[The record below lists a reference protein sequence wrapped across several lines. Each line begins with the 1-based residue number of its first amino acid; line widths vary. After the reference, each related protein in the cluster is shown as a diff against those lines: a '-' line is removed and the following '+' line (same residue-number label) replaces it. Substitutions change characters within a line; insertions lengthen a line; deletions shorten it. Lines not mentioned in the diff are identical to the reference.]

1 MTRIRAN
8 RESID
13 DRFSVLGFTVNVDQP
28 LYEIGLATD
37 PELFKPENRTR
48 RTAGNFFASPLQ
60 GARPRSDATYLVPP
74 AVVARFVGQPRLY
87 FGVAAYA
94 GNDRNK
100 PIVVR
105 RPDSGHMY
113 VSLRGLTERGLRR
126 GLRNGNGGNASGY
139 GAPSPTPT
147 WGGDAL
153 PDAPTVSPPQSG
165 SPAATASPAPY
176 NDGYSDELWKQ
187 NASAATT
194 PGAPAPA
201 APASTTAPLP
211 PAASAAP
218 TPGTAP
224 SNTPAPAATTQG
236 LRANGAGQTYSRSP
250 PAQLRAA
257 PHRAGYDDG
266 FGPMPATHRASPAP
280 SAPPVRAMRVVS
292 SYYNPS
298 DWLDALRTQI
308 GFFAASVQWWAGVDN
323 TTVMPHSAICQA
335 RRVTGDGGDT
345 QHGTAFFI
353 APNLLLTAAHVVDGQ
368 SELIIVPG
376 KNGAGSGT
384 ANEPFGRFRVTA
396 ADMVKH
402 PSYVSSSRDFDMAL
416 VRVPS
421 ANASP
426 NYFELVEELTQSRP
440 EGVVVSGYAAYS
452 DPQGII
458 DSVVNATIDSD
469 KQHLHGGYIRSL
481 PSDETFDYDLQS
493 LGGTSGSPVY
503 YIENGDTPRTHMV
516 GVHVAG
522 QSDTTNLGCRI
533 TPAKLAW
540 IRQQAAAWSQSLTFS
555 LGARAFSDDSAG
567 DDASYDEADRYSLVG
582 EPVEPEFAESQGV
595 RARTRTMSVPAPDY
609 PGASRFVPAH
619 SRNFRVGRRPGAVI
633 DRIVIHITAGGPNIN
648 GTISWFQDGER
659 RDPTT
664 GKQAGPSSAHY
675 IVGRDGEVVQM
686 VRNADTAYHASSANS
701 RSIGIEHN
709 ANKPYRLNRR
719 DLPPTMEQYQASA
732 HLVAWLAS
740 QYGIPLDR
748 EHIVGHSE
756 ATPSDQHDCP
766 SSYWDWDTYMQC
778 VQLAAQALA
787 QNSSTGA
794 VPATS
799 QGLRSRAPVRAASAN
814 PAQFTWPSGLSD
826 PGQYVQLFTS
836 EYNQRL
842 ADGASGAPAP
852 DPTQYAPA
860 EDADARARAR
870 TRHDILDRL
879 GRDLQDSTDRM
890 LLQRDLLSLAT
901 AVAMQVLD
909 LVADRMPPAPY
920 ATLILDPSQAPAP
933 TREFTVPTA
942 LPAISRRIGM
952 FLAWIDAATQLAHAD
967 VAERIAAHRRQW
979 DNMNSMIGMG
989 GTFASLIPGLGDAV
1003 TIVQLI
1009 VQGVV
1014 QAATPDFDR
1023 PQSDLSAAMTS
1034 IRRAYRDLAS
1044 SLLRG
1049 LILAKYGQ
1057 TMVVNMPLQPSLE
1070 TLIEEHAAHT
1080 LRGWQDELRF
1090 LGVGVDTIAAS
1101 LGARTAP
1108 PRARTAS
1115 YSPVRAQELLTPYYD
1130 PSNPGSALQ
1139 CTSDAFSQQ
1148 REEWYVGVEDTSA
1161 FPHSAIC
1168 YLRMTAPDGTAY
1180 TGTGFYIGRNRIL
1193 TCAHNLHGMSTV
1205 QIVPGR
1211 NGAGTAPFGEAT
1223 IDSSQWRVAPRYTGD
1238 GNWDNDL
1245 AVIDNAPI
1253 AAPNGAFFQ
1262 FLNATP
1268 SSAMPLAVCGY
1279 SSSSNLHRDLGPVA
1293 DRNKQHL
1300 HGGHAQGQATPDTI
1314 DYDILAVAGASG
1326 SPVYTVRDVGNGLEA
1341 FVCGVH
1347 VTRGPIDPGTGGT
1360 SVNRACFVTP
1370 VKMDWIEGRATTFA
1384 YRGAQALSG
1393 DGVEHRVALV
1403 PQPDKNAC
1411 WAASM
1416 AMLKS
1421 FRSDASFDP
1430 EAFVRE
1436 AGGSLS
1442 TSYAWDQLERVRD
1455 HYGFRVIDQ
1464 PSNASLYHT
1473 PMQWAQWLRDFG
1485 PLWVVIVGA
1494 PHAVVVSGIR
1504 GDLNDAAAT
1513 ELYVLNP
1520 WDTTTAFDNDPVA
1533 FNPPNRGHEG
1543 WMSFDA
1549 FAADFGNM
1557 AEPDYGNWRILHLP
1571 ATAAQ
1576 AQSLGV
1582 RKATYRLA
1590 AAPLGR
1596 SLSDDGPQ
1604 PIEPTRVPGTRM
1616 STVRGSAGAS
1626 RWALDQLEGRKAP
1639 QTPAPSVSSLQATDV
1654 VIDLGEWPALE
1665 GQAAPLPLVVRYRSE
1680 ADGSIGNV
1688 SITAGTPTQLGY
1700 GVDVVAR
1707 IDDAPDADGVAALKV
1722 GIDVR
1727 FSGLAQGAPCARID
1741 LRLLGNG
1748 RYERSNRWT
1757 DTSLAA

>member
-13 DRFSVLGFTVNVDQP
+13 DRFSVLGFTVNADQP

-37 PELFKPENRTR
+37 PDLFKPENRTR
-48 RTAGNFFASPLQ
+48 RTAGNFYATPLQ
-60 GARPRSDATYLVPP
+60 GARPRTDAVYLVPP

-87 FGVAAYA
+87 FGVATYA
-94 GNDRNK
+94 DKDRNK
-100 PIVVR
+100 PITVR

-113 VSLRGLTERGLRR
+113 VSLRGLTERGFRR
-126 GLRNGNGGNASGY
+126 GARNSNGNGTNY
-139 GAPSPTPT
+139 GAPAAAPA

-153 PDAPTVSPPQSG
+153 PDAPSATPTQTPNAST
-165 SPAATASPAPY
+165 AAPASPTPY
-176 NDGYSDELWKQ
+176 SDGYSDELWRQ
-187 NASAATT
+187 APGSAAASSPPATAST
-194 PGAPAPA
+194 APAPP
-201 APASTTAPLP
+201 APMPPSTPAT
-211 PAASAAP
+211 PAATAAP
-218 TPGTAP
+218 T
-224 SNTPAPAATTQG
+224 ATSQG
-236 LRANGAGQTYSRSP
+236 IRTNGSGQSYTRGGASP
-250 PAQLRAA
+250 YGGMQGAD
-257 PHRAGYDDG
+257 YDDG
-266 FGPMPATHRASPAP
+266 FGPMPTHRSQPTRTGGMPA
-280 SAPPVRAMRVVS
+280 ARAMRVVS

-298 DWLDALRTQI
+298 DWMDALRTQI
-308 GFFAASVQWWAGVDN
+308 GFFAASVQWWAGVEN

-335 RRVTGDGGDT
+335 RRADGSADGT

-376 KNGAGSGT
+376 KNGAGGAG
-384 ANEPFGRFRVTA
+384 ANEPFGRFRVSA

-416 VRVPS
+416 IRVPA
-421 ANASP
+421 ANASS
-426 NYFELVEELTQSRP
+426 NYFDLVEELTQSRP

-458 DSVVNATIDSD
+458 DSVVNATIDAD

-481 PSDETFDYDLQS
+481 PTDETFDYDLQS

-503 YIENGDTPRTHMV
+503 YIENGDAPRMHMV

-522 QSDTTNLGCRI
+522 ASDTTNLGCRV

-540 IRQQAAAWSQSLTFS
+540 IRQQAAAWSQALTFS
-555 LGARAFSDDSAG
+555 LGARALSDDSASN
-567 DDASYDEADRYSLVG
+567 DDASFDDVDTYSHES
-582 EPVEPEFAESQGV
+582 EPVEAEFAEAQSLRG
-595 RARTRTMSVPAPDY
+595 RTRTLSAPTPDY
-609 PGASRFVPAH
+609 PGASRFAPAH
-619 SRNFRVGRRPGAVI
+619 ARNFHTGRRRGAVI

-659 RDPTT
+659 RDPNT
-664 GKQAGPSSAHY
+664 GVQAGPSSAHY

-719 DLPPTMEQYQASA
+719 DLPPTMEQYEASA

-756 ATPSDQHDCP
+756 ATPADQHDCP

-799 QGLRSRAPVRAASAN
+799 QGLRGRAAVRAYSVD
-814 PAQFTWPSGLSD
+814 PAQFSWPSGLAD
-826 PGQYVQLFTS
+826 PGQYIQAFTS

-842 ADGASGAPAP
+842 ADGATGAPAP
-852 DPTQYAPA
+852 DPTQYSSS
-860 EDADARARAR
+860 ENADSRARAR
-870 TRHDILDRL
+870 TRHDILDRM
-879 GRDLQDSTDRM
+879 GRDLQDPTDRM

-909 LVADRMPPAPY
+909 LVADRMPPTPY
-920 ATLILDPSQAPAP
+920 AQLFTDANQVPAP
-933 TREFTVPTA
+933 SRDFTVPTA
-942 LPAISRRIGM
+942 LPMISRRIGT
-952 FLAWIDAATQLAHAD
+952 FLAWIDAATQMAHTD
-967 VAERIAAHRRQW
+967 VAERIAAHRQQW
-979 DNMNSMIGMG
+979 DEMNAMIGAT
-989 GTFASLIPGLGDAV
+989 GTMLSLAPGLGEAV
-1003 TIVQLI
+1003 TIVQLV
-1009 VQGVV
+1009 VQAVV

-1023 PQSDLSAAMTS
+1023 PQTDLNAAMST
-1034 IRRAYRDLAS
+1034 IRHAYRDLAS

-1049 LILAKYGQ
+1049 LILSRYPNAQY
-1057 TMVVNMPLQPSLE
+1057 TNFPLQSSLE
-1070 TLIEEHAAHT
+1070 SLIEEHAAHA

-1090 LGVGVDTIAAS
+1090 LGVGLDTIAQS
-1101 LGARTAP
+1101 LGSKPP
-1108 PRARTAS
+1108 PRARGVS
-1115 YSPVRAQELLTPYYD
+1115 SSPVRAQELITPYYD
-1130 PSNPGSALQ
+1130 PSNPASALQ
-1139 CTSDAFSQQ
+1139 CTNDAFSQQ
-1148 REEWYVGVEDTSA
+1148 REEWYVGVENTSA

-1168 YLRMTAPDGTAY
+1168 YLEMTKPNGDVF
-1180 TGTGFYIGRNRIL
+1180 TGTGFYIGPNRIL
-1193 TCAHNLHGMSTV
+1193 TCAHNLYQKASVRIIPGHNGVGST
-1205 QIVPGR
+1205 
-1211 NGAGTAPFGEAT
+1211 PFGEGT
-1223 IDSSQWRVAPRYTGD
+1223 MTSSQWRLAPNYTGSGD
-1238 GNWDNDL
+1238 WDHDL
-1245 AVIDNAPI
+1245 AVIDNVPI
-1253 AAPNGAFFQ
+1253 SAPNGAYFK

-1268 SSAMPLAVCGY
+1268 SMNMPLAVCGY
-1279 SSSSNLHRDLGPVA
+1279 SGSSNLHPELRDVT
-1293 DRNKQHL
+1293 DSDKQHL

-1314 DYDILAVAGASG
+1314 DYDILAIAGASG
-1326 SPVYTVRDVGNGLEA
+1326 SPVYTVRDEGGGLEA

-1347 VTRGPIDPGTGGT
+1347 VTRGPINASTGGA
-1360 SVNRACFVTP
+1360 SVNRACFITP
-1370 VKMDWIEGRATTFA
+1370 TKIDWIEGRATTFA
-1384 YRGAQALSG
+1384 CRGSRAMSA
-1393 DGVEHRVALV
+1393 DTVEHRVTLV

-1430 EAFVRE
+1430 EAFVHE
-1436 AGGSLS
+1436 AGGSLA
-1442 TSYAWDQLERVRD
+1442 TSYGWDQLERVRD
-1455 HYGFRVIDQ
+1455 HYGFRVIEQ

-1473 PMQWAQWLRDFG
+1473 PTQWAQWLRDFG

-1504 GDLNDAAAT
+1504 GDLNDPAAT

-1533 FNPPNRGHEG
+1533 FNPPNRGFEG
-1543 WMSFDA
+1543 WMSFDS

-1557 AEPDYGNWRILHLP
+1557 AEPDYGNWRVLHLP
-1571 ATAAQ
+1571 AAAAQ
-1576 AQSLGV
+1576 AQSLGAG
-1582 RKATYRLA
+1582 RTYRLA

-1596 SLSDDGPQ
+1596 SLSDDGAQ
-1604 PIEPTRVPGTRM
+1604 PIEPTRVAGTRM
-1616 STVRGSAGAS
+1616 SVVRGNAGAS
-1626 RWALDQLEGRKAP
+1626 RWALDQLDGRKAP
-1639 QTPAPSVSSLQATDV
+1639 QSPVSAVSSLQPTDV

-1665 GQAAPLPLVVRYRSE
+1665 GQSAPLPLTVRFRSE

-1688 SITAGTPTQLGY
+1688 VISAGAPAQLGY

-1707 IDDAPDADGVAALKV
+1707 IDDAPDADGVAALRV

>member
-13 DRFSVLGFTVNVDQP
+13 DRFSVLGFTVNADQP

-37 PELFKPENRTR
+37 PELFKPENRSR
-48 RTAGNFFASPLQ
+48 RSAGNFYATPLQ
-60 GARPRSDATYLVPP
+60 SARPRSDAVYLVPP
-74 AVVARFVGQPRLY
+74 SVVARFVGQPRLY
-87 FGVAAYA
+87 FGVATYA
-94 GNDRNK
+94 DNDRSK
-100 PIVVR
+100 PTSVR
-105 RPDSGHMY
+105 RPDGGTMY

-126 GLRNGNGGNASGY
+126 GVRNGNGGGTGSSY
-139 GAPSPTPT
+139 GTPSPSPT
-147 WGGDAL
+147 WGGDAVTDT
-153 PDAPTVSPPQSG
+153 PATPAKSG
-165 SPAATASPAPY
+165 NGNGSSAAATPAPY
-176 NDGYSDELWKQ
+176 NDGYSDELWRQ
-187 NASAATT
+187 AHPGANAPSATPATPTTPAATSAT
-194 PGAPAPA
+194 PA
-201 APASTTAPLP
+201 APAPTTTAP
-211 PAASAAP
+211 
-218 TPGTAP
+218 
-224 SNTPAPAATTQG
+224 ATSQA
-236 LRANGAGQTYSRSP
+236 LRYNGNGQAHP
-250 PAQLRAA
+250 RAA
-257 PHRAGYDDG
+257 YDDG
-266 FGPMPATHRASPAP
+266 FGAMPSQQRTSRA
-280 SAPPVRAMRVVS
+280 APPRTPTARELRVVS

-298 DWLDALRTQI
+298 DLFDALRTQI
-308 GFFAASVQWWAGVDN
+308 GFFAASAQWWAGVDN

-335 RRVTGDGGDT
+335 RRVDGSDEGA

-376 KNGAGSGT
+376 KNGASAAG
-384 ANEPFGRFRVTA
+384 ANEPFGRFRVSA

-416 VRVPS
+416 IRVPS

-426 NYFELVEELTQSRP
+426 NYFDLVEELTQSRP
-440 EGVVVSGYAAYS
+440 EGVVVCGYAAYS
-452 DPQGII
+452 DPQGLI
-458 DSVVNATIDSD
+458 DSFVNATIDAD

-503 YIENGDTPRTHMV
+503 YIESGDAPRTHMV

-522 QSDTTNLGCRI
+522 ASDTTNLGCRI

-555 LGARAFSDDSAG
+555 LGARALSDDTTSA
-567 DDASYDEADRYSLVG
+567 DDSSFDDVDTYSHES
-582 EPVEPEFAESQGV
+582 EPVEPEFAETQSV
-595 RARTRTMSVPAPDY
+595 RARTRAFTAPTPDY

-619 SRNFRVGRRPGAVI
+619 ARNFHTGRRRGAVI

-659 RDPTT
+659 RDPKT
-664 GKQAGPSSAHY
+664 GQQAGPSSAHY

-719 DLPPTMEQYQASA
+719 DLPPTMEQYEASA
-732 HLVAWLAS
+732 HLVAWLAA

-756 ATPSDQHDCP
+756 ATPADQHDCP

-778 VQLAAQALA
+778 VQLAAQALS

-794 VPATS
+794 VPVTS
-799 QGLRSRAPVRAASAN
+799 QGLRSRAPVRTYGAN
-814 PAQFTWPSGLSD
+814 PAHFSWPAGLAD
-826 PGQYVQLFTS
+826 PGQYVQAFTS
-836 EYNQRL
+836 EYNQRID
-842 ADGASGAPAP
+842 DGAMGAPAP
-852 DPTQYAPA
+852 DPTQYRSG
-860 EDADARARAR
+860 EDADSRARAR

-879 GRDLQDSTDRM
+879 GRDLQDPTDRM

-909 LVADRMPPAPY
+909 LVGDRLPAIPY
-920 ATLILDPSQAPAP
+920 APLVTDPSQLPPAS
-933 TREFTVPTA
+933 RDFTVPTS
-942 LPAISRRIGM
+942 LPMISRRIGM
-952 FLAWIDAATQLAHAD
+952 FLAWIDAATQLAHTD
-967 VAERIAAHRRQW
+967 VAERIAAHRQQW
-979 DNMNSMIGMG
+979 DEMNGMIGATGTIMG
-989 GTFASLIPGLGDAV
+989 LAPGLGEAM
-1003 TIVQLI
+1003 TIVQLV
-1009 VQGVV
+1009 VQAVV

-1023 PQSDLSAAMTS
+1023 PQTDLNAAMST

-1049 LILAKYGQ
+1049 LILSRYPNAQY
-1057 TMVVNMPLQPSLE
+1057 TNFPLQSSLE
-1070 TLIEEHAAHT
+1070 QLIEEHAAHA

-1090 LGVGVDTIAAS
+1090 LGVGLDTIAQS
-1101 LGARTAP
+1101 LGSKAST
-1108 PRARTAS
+1108 RARSAS
-1115 YSPVRAQELLTPYYD
+1115 TPVRAQELLTPYYD
-1130 PSNPGSALQ
+1130 PSSPASALQ
-1139 CTSDAFSQQ
+1139 CTNDAFSQQ

-1193 TCAHNLHGMSTV
+1193 TCAHNLYGMSTV

-1211 NGAGTAPFGEAT
+1211 NGAGTTPFGEAT
-1223 IDSSQWRVAPRYTGD
+1223 IDSTQWRVAPRYTGD

-1253 AAPNGAFFQ
+1253 EAPNGAFFRFMQ
-1262 FLNATP
+1262 ATP
-1268 SSAMPLAVCGY
+1268 ASTMPLAVCGY

-1326 SPVYTVRDVGNGLEA
+1326 SPVYTVRDEGNGLEA

-1360 SVNRACFVTP
+1360 SVNRACFITP
-1370 VKMDWIEGRATTFA
+1370 TKIDWIEGRATTFA
-1384 YRGAQALSG
+1384 YRGPRAMSD
-1393 DGVEHRVALV
+1393 DGVEHHVALV

-1436 AGGSLS
+1436 AGGSLA
-1442 TSYAWDQLERVRD
+1442 TSYGWDQLERVRD

-1473 PMQWAQWLRDFG
+1473 PTQWAQWLRDFG

-1494 PHAVVVSGIR
+1494 PHAVVLSGIR
-1504 GDLNDAAAT
+1504 GDLNNASAA
-1513 ELYVLNP
+1513 EVYVLNP

-1533 FNPPNRGHEG
+1533 FNPPNRGFEG
-1543 WMSFDA
+1543 WMSFEA

-1557 AEPDYGNWRILHLP
+1557 AEADYGNWRVLHLP

-1576 AQSLGV
+1576 SQSLGL
-1582 RKATYRLA
+1582 RGRYRLA
-1590 AAPLGR
+1590 APPAPRTLGA
-1596 SLSDDGPQ
+1596 SGDAPE
-1604 PIEPTRVPGTRM
+1604 PIEPSRVPGTRM
-1616 STVRGSAGAS
+1616 SVVRGSAGAS

-1639 QTPAPSVSSLQATDV
+1639 QTTAPSVSSLQATDV

-1665 GQAAPLPLVVRYRSE
+1665 GQAAPLPLIVRFRSE
-1680 ADGSIGNV
+1680 ADGSVGNV
-1688 SITAGTPTQLGY
+1688 SITTGTPTQLGY

-1748 RYERSNRWT
+1748 RYERSNRWI